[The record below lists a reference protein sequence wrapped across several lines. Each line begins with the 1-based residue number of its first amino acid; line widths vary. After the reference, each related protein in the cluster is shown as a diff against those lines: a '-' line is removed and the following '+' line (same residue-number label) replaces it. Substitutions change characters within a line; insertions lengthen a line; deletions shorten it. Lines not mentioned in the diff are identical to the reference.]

1 MAERIAQATLI
12 TLRDNLLTAYT
23 AISTSPT
30 ASYTL
35 GDRTFVYTDR
45 KSLWA
50 ELQRIETLILAR
62 STTYKAKGKNR
73 VDFEKWN

>member
-1 MAERIAQATLI
+1 MAERIAQSTLI

-23 AISTSPT
+23 AVSESPT

-35 GDRTFVYTDR
+35 GDRTFVYQDQEH
-45 KSLWA
+45 LWA
-50 ELQRIETLILAR
+50 RIERLERLILMR
-62 STTYKAKGKNR
+62 STTYKAHGKNR